1 MKVIVAGVTGHAGS
15 EIVNHCFAD
24 ERITKVIILTRK
36 SVAIDVE
43 SHPKAEVV
51 LHQDFSQY
59 PEEMMRRFEGA
70 EICLWAIGGR
80 VNQFNNDKELCRKVG
95 VEYTLAAANA
105 MLDHLADKVPS
116 GKKFRFVFCS
126 GKYSEWNQKRPLLFM
141 ADSRR
146 IKGEVEKGLCDL
158 ADANPDK
165 FETWILRP
173 SGFIEPNASISKRLA
188 GGLYGAIT
196 TAQVG
201 KAMVKVACE
210 GWKDRIIENNAL
222 LKM

>member
-173 SGFIEPNASISKRLA
+173 SGFIEPNASISKRLV

-196 TAQVG
+196 TTQVG

>member
-1 MKVIVAGVTGHAGS
+1 MKVIVAGVTGNAGG
-15 EIVNHCFAD
+15 EIVSHCFAD
-24 ERITKVIILTRK
+24 ERVAKVIILTRK
-36 SVAIDVE
+36 AVPIDIE

-51 LHQDFSQY
+51 MHQDFSQY
-59 PEEMMRRFEGA
+59 PEDMMRRFEGA

-80 VNQFNNDKELCRKVG
+80 LNQFNNDKDLCRKVG
-95 VEYTLAAANA
+95 VEFTLAAANA
-105 MLDHLADKVPS
+105 MLKYLADKVPD

-126 GKYSEWNQKRPLLFM
+126 GKYSEWNQKRLLLFL

-158 ADANPDK
+158 ADANAGK

-173 SGFIEPNASISKRLA
+173 SGFIEPNARFTRRLV
-188 GGLYGAIT
+188 GNLYGAIT
-196 TAQVG
+196 TPQVG

-210 GWKDRIIENNAL
+210 GWKDRIIENDVL

>member
-1 MKVIVAGVTGHAGS
+1 MKVLIAGVTGNAGQ

-36 SVAIDVE
+36 AVPIDVE

-51 LHQDFSQY
+51 MHHDFSQY
-59 PEEMMRRFEGA
+59 PEEMMRRLEGA
-70 EICLWAIGGR
+70 QVCLWAIGGK

-95 VEYTLAAANA
+95 VEFTLTAANA
-105 MLDHLADKVPS
+105 MLKYLADKVPD

-126 GKYSEWNQKRPLLFM
+126 CKYSEWNQKRPLLFL

-173 SGFIEPNASISKRLA
+173 SAFIEPNAPFSKRLV
-188 GGLYGAIT
+188 GHLNGAIT
-196 TAQVG
+196 TTQVG
-201 KAMVKVACE
+201 KTMVKVACE
-210 GWKDRIIENNAL
+210 AWKDRIIENDAL